1 MKNAWICLMAVSALA
16 LAAGAEERIKLY
28 QEARLMSADGSQPV
42 KAAAVKFRGAEATV
56 PTDTNGN
63 VAVYFESPAFD
74 RDSTD
79 VTFRNA
85 VSVEGGD
92 EIELGPALRLGSAPA
107 AIHADEADEALE
119 GQFAPGGEGRA
130 TFGALTADRAYVDD
144 KVTLNGD
151 TDVYGPITGVENLY
165 IGSLTVGS
173 NTVGNA
179 MLRPKFNN
187 DSELSFIFNKNAF
200 NYYVEENPG
209 QGYVSGDG
217 LGILDLDKDENG
229 NAIIKDDGFAWVA
242 ACSGHSK
249 SAMDGSWGCCM
260 ALVTIS
266 VWHDGKKTVYADHVD
281 CRTNSD
287 SMSVGDK
294 ASPKNVSAPAFCFL
308 VPVRRGDRL
317 QVRLSTFRNHTGGYW
332 LTAYC
337 GVRLVYFGVESAN

>member
-1 MKNAWICLMAVSALA
+1 MRNGWICLTAVLA
-16 LAAGAEERIKLY
+16 LAFAAGAAERIKLY

-42 KAAAVKFRGAEATV
+42 KAAAVKFRGAETAV

-85 VSVEGGD
+85 VSVEGG
-92 EIELGPALRLGSAPA
+92 EEVELKPALRLGSAPA

-119 GQFAPGGEGRA
+119 GQFAPGGEGKA

-151 TDVYGPITGVENLY
+151 TDVYGPITGVGNLY

-179 MLRPKFNN
+179 MLRPKSNKGLSATFNEN
-187 DSELSFIFNKNAF
+187 NFQ
-200 NYYVEENPG
+200 YHVEESPG
-209 QGYVSGDG
+209 RGYVSGDG
-217 LGILDLDKDENG
+217 LGVLDLDKDERG

-242 ACSGHSK
+242 ACSSRSN
-249 SAMDGSWGCCM
+249 SAMDGSGGSCM

-281 CRTNSD
+281 CRTNS
-287 SMSVGDK
+287 SSVSDR
-294 ASPKNVSAPAFCFL
+294 SSYDNVGGTAFCFL

-317 QVRLSTFRNHTGGYW
+317 QVVLRTYRTFGYW

-337 GVRLVYFGVESAN
+337 GVNLVYFGVDSAN